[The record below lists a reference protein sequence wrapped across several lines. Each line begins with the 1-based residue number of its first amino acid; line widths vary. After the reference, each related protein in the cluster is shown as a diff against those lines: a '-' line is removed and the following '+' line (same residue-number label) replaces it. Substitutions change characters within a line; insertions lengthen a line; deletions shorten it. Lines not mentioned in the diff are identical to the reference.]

1 MKVGKLKNRQVNGN
15 HYSKHKIQ
23 VWDIIL
29 EYELNFFEGNIL
41 KYLLRDKGDRKTDLL
56 KAQHYLEKLISIS

>member
-41 KYLLRDKGDRKTDLL
+41 KYLLRRKDNRKLDLL

>member
-1 MKVGKLKNRQVNGN
+1 MLRDKQINGN

-23 VWDIIL
+23 VWDIVT

-41 KYLLRDKGDRKTDLL
+41 KYLLRRKDNRKLDLL